1 MGYEGLKYKEIKEII
16 DRLDLNRENQEK
28 ILSIIADL
36 KEDKRKNINSLGNRL
51 QRNWDGLIQERLRV
65 KALYDNDKSYG
76 EGIIVAGVDEVGRG
90 PLAGPIVAAS
100 VILKLNVSEAEMILG
115 INDSKVLSEEKR
127 EKLSEII
134 KNKAIAYCI
143 CQCESSEIDENGIG
157 YCNNKVFKDAVH
169 GLSVKPDL
177 VLSDGYPIKDFHMPN
192 KAIIK
197 GDRHSASIAAA
208 SIIAKVYRDNLMKNY
223 DKIYPNYDFEHNAG
237 YGTKKHIEGIK
248 KYGMCKI
255 HRRSFLNN
263 IL

>member
-1 MGYEGLKYKEIKEII
+1 MGYEGLKYKEIKETI
-16 DRLDLNRENQEK
+16 DKLDLSIESEEN
-28 ILSIIADL
+28 ILSTIAAL
-36 KEDKRKNINSLGNRL
+36 KEDKRKNINSLGHRL
-51 QRNWDGLIQERLRV
+51 QRNLDELIKERIRV
-65 KALYDNDKSYG
+65 KALYDNDKSYE

-90 PLAGPIVAAS
+90 PLAGPIVAAA
-100 VILKLNVSEAEMILG
+100 VILKLDVCEAEMILG

-134 KNKAIAYCI
+134 KKKAISYAI
-143 CQCESSEIDENGIG
+143 CQCESEEIDEKGIG
-157 YCNNKVFKDAVH
+157 YCNNKVFKDAIYS
-169 GLSVKPDL
+169 LNVKPDL
-177 VLSDGYPIKDFHMPN
+177 VLSDGYPIKDFDMPN

-208 SIIAKVYRDNLMKNY
+208 SIIAKVYRDDLMKNY
-223 DKIYPNYDFEHNAG
+223 HEIYPNYDFEHNAG
-237 YGTKKHIEGIK
+237 YGTKKHVEGIK